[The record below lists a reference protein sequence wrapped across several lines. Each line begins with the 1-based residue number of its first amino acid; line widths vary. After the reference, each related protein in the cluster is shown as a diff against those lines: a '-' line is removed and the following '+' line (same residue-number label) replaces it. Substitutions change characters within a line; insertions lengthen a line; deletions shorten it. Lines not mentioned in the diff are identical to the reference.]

1 MSLKIHNDE
10 DSILKDLSNLS
21 KLGPIL
27 TAKGGSNAVGK
38 LMQEIL
44 KIKHSTS
51 KRNSIYNYTITAT
64 SSKLNSSGR
73 TNIFA
78 CVPNWESSPF
88 KSSKEIVE
96 NFGREN
102 LSRGYSKCLFCSVTA
117 EGPNGF
123 GLVLKIDHNKP
134 SIEEWYVSKK
144 EEYLVASWSISKL
157 MEKLDSIKKTAIV
170 TALTINIG
178 DKKAFHYL
186 YVDLLEKPNFKN
198 FLELIENGSI
208 TIDHCIS
215 IKAGQNSAREQGPLF
230 KVRVNAREEFY
241 TNIKRYDLMDL

>member
-1 MSLKIHNDE
+1 MSLKINNDE
-10 DSILKDLSNLS
+10 DSILKDLSSLS

-27 TAKGGSNAVGK
+27 PTKGGSNAVGK
-38 LMQEIL
+38 LMQEAL
-44 KIKHSTS
+44 KIKHSTT
-51 KRNSIYNYTITAT
+51 KRNSLHNYTVTAT

-78 CVPNWESSPF
+78 CVPNWQSSPF

-102 LSRGYSKCLFCSVTA
+102 LSKGYSNCLFCTVTSA
-117 EGPNGF
+117 GPNSF
-123 GLVLKIDHNKP
+123 GLELRVDLHKP
-134 SIEEWYVSKK
+134 SIEEWYVSKE
-144 EEYLVASWSISKL
+144 EEYLVAKWSISNL
-157 MEKLDSIKKTAIV
+157 I

-178 DKKAFHYL
+178 GKKAFHYR

-230 KVRVNAREEFY
+230 KVRANAREELY
-241 TNIKRYDLMDL
+241 NNIKRIDLMDL

>member
-1 MSLKIHNDE
+1 MSLKINNDE
-10 DSILKDLSNLS
+10 DSILKDLSSLS

-27 TAKGGSNAVGK
+27 PTKGGSNAVGK
-38 LMQEIL
+38 LMQEAL
-44 KIKHSTS
+44 KIKHSTT
-51 KRNSIYNYTITAT
+51 KRNSLHNYTVTAT

-78 CVPNWESSPF
+78 CVPNWQSSPF

-102 LSRGYSKCLFCSVTA
+102 LSKGYSNCLFCTVTSA
-117 EGPNGF
+117 GPNSF
-123 GLVLKIDHNKP
+123 GLELRVDLHKP
-134 SIEEWYVSKK
+134 SIEEWYVAKE
-144 EEYLVASWSISKL
+144 EEYLVAKWSISNL
-157 MEKLDSIKKTAIV
+157 MEKLDLLKKTAII

-178 DKKAFHYL
+178 GKKAFHYR

-230 KVRVNAREEFY
+230 KVRANAREELY
-241 TNIKRYDLMDL
+241 NNIKRIDLMDL